1 MKRLFALGAAALL
14 ALGLYATA
22 SVVASAAP
30 IDPTEAAVCP
40 EGGKVEVLGEQTS
53 VTVTAP
59 EGMLITGYCV
69 KADLAK
75 QWDGPVFVTLEEPA
89 TTVTITH
96 VSGKAISHYS
106 VFYEP
111 TSTPTPTPSP
121 VS

>member
-1 MKRLFALGAAALL
+1 MKRLFALGAAVLL

-22 SVVASAAP
+22 SVMASAAP
-30 IDPTEAAVCP
+30 VAPTESGVCP
-40 EGGKVEVLGEQTS
+40 EEGKVEVSGEQTS
-53 VTVTAP
+53 VTITAP
-59 EGMLITGYCV
+59 EGMVITGYCV
-69 KADLAK
+69 KAGSSK
-75 QWDGPVFVTLEEPA
+75 QGDGPSFVTLEEPA

-106 VFYEP
+106 VFYGP

>member
-1 MKRLFALGAAALL
+1 MKRLSALGAAVLL

-22 SVVASAAP
+22 SVMASAVPIAP
-30 IDPTEAAVCP
+30 AEAGVCP
-40 EGGKVEVLGEQTS
+40 AEGEVEVSGEQTS

-59 EGMLITGYCV
+59 AGMVITGYCV
-69 KADLAK
+69 KAGSVR
-75 QWDGPVFVTLEEPA
+75 QGNGPVFVTLDEPA

-111 TSTPTPTPSP
+111 TPTPTPTPGS
-121 VS
+121 